1 MTDFALTLAR
11 MGIRD
16 CELNPCSPA
25 VVALANAEAEWLEE
39 CYGAIRR
46 VLGERG
52 LA

>member
-25 VVALANAEAEWLEE
+25 VVALANTEAEWIEE
-39 CYGAIRR
+39 CWNAVARAF
-46 VLGERG
+46 GERG
-52 LA
+52 LL